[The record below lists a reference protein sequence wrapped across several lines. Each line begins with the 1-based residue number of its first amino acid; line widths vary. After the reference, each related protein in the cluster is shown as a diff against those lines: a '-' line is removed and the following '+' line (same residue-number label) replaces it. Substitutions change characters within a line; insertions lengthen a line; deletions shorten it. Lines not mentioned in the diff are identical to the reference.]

1 MKVALLAAS
10 HESDNAAL
18 STDIKNFDD
27 ARAVDDSASGRALA
41 DIANRFAVAN
51 ADKIASAEA
60 GGIAAKRI
68 HAAVKDSVRAC
79 LRREDWPEDAEC
91 YLERAAKPLVDH
103 PPMKDAVG
111 GRRVLDADAFE
122 KQLADLLDG
131 ASNDLVHIATS
142 ARLGM
147 PHFDKAYLD
156 HVIATFYDENDVRN
170 DKTEADLRPAID
182 VRLEAARARAHFPAT
197 GDKEIFASRLREAVE
212 ACGNDTDLLYT
223 VIRFMDRILVNDGGQ
238 IRSRAAVL

>member
-18 STDIKNFDD
+18 AADIKSYDD
-27 ARAVDDSASGRALA
+27 DRHIDVSASGRALA

-51 ADKIASAEA
+51 ADKIVSAEA

-68 HAAVKDSVRAC
+68 HAAVKDSIRSC
-79 LRREDWPEDAEC
+79 LRREDWPKDAER

-122 KQLADLLDG
+122 KQLAALLDG

-147 PHFDKAYLD
+147 PRFDKAYLD
-156 HVIATFYDENDVRN
+156 HVFATFYDENGVRN

-182 VRLEAARARAHFPAT
+182 VRLEAARARAHCPVT
-197 GDKEIFASRLREAVE
+197 GDKEIFGARMSTSTLFSALYARL
-212 ACGNDTDLLYT
+212 LH
-223 VIRFMDRILVNDGGQ
+223 
-238 IRSRAAVL
+238 